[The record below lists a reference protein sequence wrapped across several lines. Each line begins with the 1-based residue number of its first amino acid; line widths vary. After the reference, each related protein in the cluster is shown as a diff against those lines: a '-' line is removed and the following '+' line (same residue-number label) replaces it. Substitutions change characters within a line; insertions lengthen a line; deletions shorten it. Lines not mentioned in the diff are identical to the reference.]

1 MKTCYFTATGNSLY
15 VAKQIEGEL
24 LSIPQLMKEGQLV
37 LSDDAVGIVC
47 PVYGGEMPKMVRKFL
62 KKASIRTEYLF
73 FINTYGMSDSLAKS
87 NAVAAAA
94 EAQLK
99 VSYVNSIKMVDNF
112 LPGFEMQKQMDTAGE
127 KKIDEQIAAVCQDI
141 AQRKVNAPSLGP
153 VQKAGMAL
161 IHATMGKVVL
171 KDTAA
176 QNYIVNENCIRCGIC
191 AKVCPANNITV
202 LKQVVFG
209 YRCENCYACLH
220 NCPKNAI
227 HLKHERSAA
236 RFRNEHVT
244 LQELIEANK

>member
-1 MKTCYFTATGNSLY
+1 
-15 VAKQIEGEL
+15 VAKQIGGEV

-37 LSDDAVGIVC
+37 LHDDAVGIIC

-73 FINTYGMSDSLAKS
+73 FLNTYGMSESLARA

-94 EAQLK
+94 DAGLK

-112 LPGFEMQKQMDTAGE
+112 LPGFEMQKQMETAGA

-153 VQKAGMAL
+153 VHKAGVAL
-161 IHATMGKVVL
+161 TQAIGKVLL
-171 KDTAA
+171 KDDAA
-176 QNYIVNENCIRCGIC
+176 QSYIVNEDCIRCGIC

-202 LKQVVFG
+202 LKDVVFG
-209 YRCENCYACLH
+209 YRCESCYACLH

-244 LQELIEANK
+244 LQEIISAND